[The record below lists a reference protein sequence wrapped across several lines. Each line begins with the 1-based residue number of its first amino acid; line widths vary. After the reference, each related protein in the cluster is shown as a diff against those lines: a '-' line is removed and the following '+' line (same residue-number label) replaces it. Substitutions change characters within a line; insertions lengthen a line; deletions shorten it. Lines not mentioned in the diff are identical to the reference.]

1 MREHRRHLPKAVS
14 PLEMLDDRIVP
25 SAIGPGPTS
34 HAALVGH
41 ASAHN
46 AIHARVHHAPRPH
59 HHAHAHVRVHVHA
72 APQVSMGV
80 ANSAAVGGQSSVA
93 APASLSAPTPVAMS
107 TTPMAMS
114 TGGGRAILPP
124 VSTPAATAATA
135 TATAATTVATHAA
148 TPAVTSAATPTT
160 TITDIGDIKH
170 GPLAKAGQDLF
181 TIYQE
186 FVNQGSS
193 ATFTSSKAGMIR
205 FQGTSVGIDAHWAG
219 GNFLSYVTALTD
231 LGMKVQTQDPISG
244 TVEGYIPISQL
255 PAAAQNAQTLALSPL
270 YIPQRSAM

>member
-1 MREHRRHLPKAVS
+1 MKEHRRHLPKAVS

-25 SAIGPGPTS
+25 SAIGPAPMS

-41 ASAHN
+41 VPAHN

-59 HHAHAHVRVHVHA
+59 HHAHVHA
-72 APQVSMGV
+72 APQISMGV
-80 ANSAAVGGQSSVA
+80 TNSAAVGGQSSVA
-93 APASLSAPTPVAMS
+93 APASLSAPMPV
-107 TTPMAMS
+107 TIS
-114 TGGGRAILPP
+114 TGGGRAIVPP
-124 VSTPAATAATA
+124 ISTAVPPAAATPAAPAAATPAATT
-135 TATAATTVATHAA
+135 
-148 TPAVTSAATPTT
+148 
-160 TITDIGDIKH
+160 TDIGNIKN

-193 ATFTSSKAGMIR
+193 ATFTSSKAGVIR

-231 LGMKVQTQDPISG
+231 LGMKVQTQDPTSG
-244 TVEGYIPISQL
+244 IVEGYLPISQL
-255 PAAAQNAQTLALSPL
+255 PAAAQNAQTLSLSPI